1 MIGNKE
7 RGMARFESLLKMFGL
22 EERLVD
28 EKVDVNNLYPIDYD
42 KVYNLYGQLK
52 ERSLHF
58 LSENLVS

>member
-1 MIGNKE
+1 
-7 RGMARFESLLKMFGL
+7 MARFEALLKMFGL